1 MKPRYLLALA
11 PLLTGCD
18 DPLPPSPWADV
29 AGIHQG
35 GIVDF
40 ALPPRIAGSMTL
52 DIVQADSALSGTF
65 VYEVVIDPAGE
76 RERLVGRGTL
86 DGTIGQGPLP
96 AISLEFEDAEECES
110 LLRNSTL
117 GGEHI
122 IKSRRTNL
130 RGHLRVFSEDCDFGG
145 GYLVT
150 ISLAHAG

>member
-1 MKPRYLLALA
+1 MRPQYLLALA

-18 DPLPPSPWADV
+18 DPIPPSPWADV
-29 AGIHQG
+29 AGVHQG
-35 GIVDF
+35 RILGF
-40 ALPPRIAGSMTL
+40 ALPPRIVGSMTL

-65 VYEVVIDPAGE
+65 VYEVMIDPAGE

-96 AISLEFEDAEECES
+96 AIHLEFEDAEECEP

-145 GYLVT
+145 GYLIT
-150 ISLAHAG
+150 ISLAHVG

>member
-1 MKPRYLLALA
+1 MRPRYLLTLI
-11 PLLTGCD
+11 PLLASCD
-18 DPLPPSPWADV
+18 DPIPPSPWADV

-35 GIVDF
+35 SILGL
-40 ALPPRIAGSMTL
+40 ALPLRIVGIMSL

-65 VYEVVIDPAGE
+65 VYDVMIDPAGE

-96 AISLEFEDAEECES
+96 AIRLEFEDVEECEP

-117 GGEHI
+117 VGEHI
-122 IKSRRTNL
+122 IKSKRTNL
-130 RGHLRVFSEDCDFGG
+130 RGNLRVVSEDCDFGG
-145 GYLVT
+145 GHMIS